1 MCYTHSKGSDNMKYS
16 TKTYSLLKTMYKGGG
31 VNRNQ
36 FPTSELHRLFQD
48 HYITNSTNYHDE
60 NVYLTEEGRAHVEE
74 VKLDK
79 RRFWIPVVISILA
92 LLIASASL
100 IVDIYQ
106 LANAN
111 AYQQC
116 YQSDN
121 CTDTR
126 YDHR

>member
-1 MCYTHSKGSDNMKYS
+1 MKYS

-74 VKLDK
+74 VKLEK
-79 RRFWIPVVISILA
+79 RRTVHDWINTVIAFGALVVAILA
-92 LLIASASL
+92 YIKK
-100 IVDIYQ
+100 
-106 LANAN
+106 
-111 AYQQC
+111 
-116 YQSDN
+116 
-121 CTDTR
+121 
-126 YDHR
+126 